1 MSHAAGFR
9 AIFSATCRA
18 IARATACATFCLA
31 SLAAPAFAQRG
42 HAPLVKNPALD
53 FATVLAAALEHAPE
67 RAEALVRREQ
77 ADAYAA
83 AGRSLLAGRPNLW
96 LNHYNDSLLDA
107 IGQVETE
114 YGVQLPLWRPGER
127 RALQEHGARYDAQVA
142 LWQDALTLDIAGR
155 LRAALADLHEAEVLL
170 ELERTATATAEEV
183 LRTSEAL
190 FEAGA
195 IARVE
200 VMQSRNLLL
209 EQQRR
214 LYEAEAALVD
224 GEIVY
229 EYLTG
234 LNERPTAQHTETQ
247 SPLDDITDEH
257 PLLRYLESEIAILDG
272 AVRQSEI
279 SAKGSPQLQIASRRE
294 RGDRFTPYT
303 DTVNL
308 ALTIPFGGKAYV
320 DAQTSA
326 ARRDKVDAEV
336 RYRQAQRELD
346 RALHDA
352 GHELSIVR
360 QALPL
365 VREQA
370 ALGAEREALA
380 REAFAQAELTLPQVL
395 LAVQEAHAA
404 RRELALLEAREQ
416 RLIAE
421 YNQLTGVL
429 P

>member
-1 MSHAAGFR
+1 MPHAVRFCVTFR
-9 AIFSATCRA
+9 AMVF
-18 IARATACATFCLA
+18 
-31 SLAAPAFAQRG
+31 AAVPAFAFAQGG
-42 HAPLVKNPALD
+42 HAPLARNPALD
-53 FATVLAAALEHAPE
+53 FEAVLAAALEHAPE
-67 RAEALVRREQ
+67 SVESSVRREQ

-96 LNHYNDSLLDA
+96 LNYYNDSPLDA
-107 IGQVETE
+107 TGQVETE

-127 RALQEHGARYDAQVA
+127 RASREFGARYDAQVA
-142 LWQDALTLDIAGR
+142 LWQDALKLDIAGR

-170 ELERTATATAEEV
+170 ELERTATATAQEV
-183 LRTSEAL
+183 LNTSEAL

-195 IARVE
+195 LARVD

-214 LYEAEAALVD
+214 LYEAEATLVD
-224 GEIVY
+224 SEIVY

-234 LNERPTAQHTETQ
+234 LDERPAAQHTETQ
-247 SPLDDITDEH
+247 SAIDDITDEH
-257 PLLRYLESEIAILDG
+257 PLLRYLESEVAVFDG
-272 AVRQSEI
+272 AVRQGEI
-279 SAKGSPQLQIASRRE
+279 SAKGNPQLQIGLRRE

-303 DTVNL
+303 DSVNL

-320 DAQTSA
+320 DSQTSA
-326 ARRDKVDAEV
+326 ARREKVDAEV
-336 RYRQAQRELD
+336 RYRQTQRDLD

-352 GHELSIVR
+352 EHELFIVR

-365 VREQA
+365 AREQA
-370 ALGAEREALA
+370 ALGAEREMLA
-380 REAFAQAELTLPQVL
+380 RSAFEQAELALPQVL

-416 RLIAE
+416 RLIAD

>member
-1 MSHAAGFR
+1 MSHAVRLCG
-9 AIFSATCRA
+9 
-18 IARATACATFCLA
+18 LL
-31 SLAAPAFAQRG
+31 LAALPLVALGQVG
-42 HAPLVKNPALD
+42 HAPLAKNPALTFD
-53 FATVLAAALEHAPE
+53 AVLAAALEHAPE
-67 RAEALVRREQ
+67 HAEASVRREQ
-77 ADAYAA
+77 ANAYAA
-83 AGRSLLAGRPNLW
+83 AGRSLLAGRPSLW
-96 LNHYNDSLLDA
+96 LNHYNDSPLDA
-107 IGQVETE
+107 TGQVETE

-127 RALQEHGARYDAQVA
+127 RASQEYGARYDAQVA
-142 LWQDALTLDIAGR
+142 MWQDALKLDIAGS
-155 LRAALADLHEAEVLL
+155 LRTALADMHEAEVLL
-170 ELERTATATAEEV
+170 GLERMATATAEEV

-190 FEAGA
+190 FGAGA

-200 VMQSRNLLL
+200 VMQSRHLLL

-224 GEIVY
+224 SEIVY

-234 LNERPTAQHTETQ
+234 LNERPAAQHTETQ
-247 SPLDDITDEH
+247 IALDDIGADH
-257 PLLRYLESEIAILDG
+257 PLLRYLESEVAVLDG

-279 SAKGSPQLQIASRRE
+279 SAKGNPQLQIASRRE

-303 DTVNL
+303 DSVNL

-320 DAQTSA
+320 DSQTSA
-326 ARRDKVDAEV
+326 ARRGKVDAEV
-336 RYRQAQRELD
+336 RYRQAQRELE

-352 GHELSIVR
+352 EHELFIVR

-365 VREQA
+365 AREQA
-370 ALGAEREALA
+370 ALGTERETLA
-380 REAFAQAELTLPQVL
+380 RSAFEQAELALPQVL

-416 RLIAE
+416 RLVAE

>member
-1 MSHAAGFR
+1 VSNAVRLGA
-9 AIFSATCRA
+9 
-18 IARATACATFCLA
+18 LL
-31 SLAAPAFAQRG
+31 LAAAPLFALAQSG
-42 HAPLVKNPALD
+42 HAPLAKNPTLD
-53 FATVLAAALEHAPE
+53 FDAVLAAALEYAPE
-67 RAEALVRREQ
+67 AAESSVRRQQ

-96 LNHYNDSLLDA
+96 LQHYNDSPLDA
-107 IGQVETE
+107 TGQVETE

-127 RALQEHGARYDAQVA
+127 RASQEYGARYNEQVA
-142 LWQDALTLDIAGR
+142 LWQDALKLDIAGR
-155 LRAALADLHEAEVLL
+155 LRTALADLHEAEVLL
-170 ELERTATATAEEV
+170 ELERIATTTAEEV
-183 LRTSEAL
+183 LRTSEML
-190 FEAGA
+190 FDAGA
-195 IARVE
+195 LARVE
-200 VMQSRNLLL
+200 VMQSRHLLL

-214 LYEAEAALVD
+214 LYEAEATLVD
-224 GEIVY
+224 SEIVY

-234 LNERPTAQHTETQ
+234 LDERPATQHTEMQ
-247 SPLDDITDEH
+247 GSLDDISENH
-257 PLLRYLESEIAILDG
+257 PLLRYLQSEVAILDG
-272 AVRQSEI
+272 AVRQGEI
-279 SAKGSPQLQIASRRE
+279 SAKGNPQLQIASRRE

-303 DTVNL
+303 DSVNL
-308 ALTIPFGGKAYV
+308 ALTIPIGGKSYV
-320 DAQTSA
+320 DAQTSG

-336 RYRQAQRELD
+336 RYRQAHRELG

-352 GHELSIVR
+352 EHELFIVR

-365 VREQA
+365 AREQA
-370 ALGAEREALA
+370 ALGEERETLA
-380 REAFAQAELTLPQVL
+380 RDAFTQAELTLPQVL